1 MEKVVD
7 EMDEM
12 VEHSSKEGRSW
23 TGPCLLS
30 GFWAG
35 WKNWIHCKGCALV
48 IGLLKSSLVGFFIA

>member
-35 WKNWIHCKGCALV
+35 WDNWIH
-48 IGLLKSSLVGFFIA
+48 